1 MSIPKLLDLI
11 ELSPLPPTGERPQ
24 KPKKIGGV
32 VVKSEG
38 QVLLVR
44 RSENAGKYPNF
55 RAVPMGHVEKGEKM
69 IQGAHREFQEETK
82 LDIDINSLVYL
93 DTIKDSKYNRIVG
106 LFKIE
111 LPNKPEPKLDE
122 EHSDWGY
129 YDVDSLPHPI
139 EDNLRVTLEL
149 KA

>member
-11 ELSPLPPTGERPQ
+11 KEIE
-24 KPKKIGGV
+24 KPSKIGGV
-32 VVKSEG
+32 VVKSQG
-38 QVLLVR
+38 QILLVR

-55 RAVPMGHVEKGEKM
+55 WAVPMGHVEDNEKF

-82 LDIDINSLVYL
+82 LDIDINSMVYL
-93 DTIKDSKYNRIVG
+93 DTVKDSKYNRIVR
-106 LFKIE
+106 LYTIE
-111 LPNKPEPKLDE
+111 LPNKPEPELDE

-139 EDNLRVTLEL
+139 EKNLRFTLEL
-149 KA
+149 KV

>member
-11 ELSPLPPTGERPQ
+11 KEIE
-24 KPKKIGGV
+24 KPSKIGGV

-38 QVLLVR
+38 EILLVR

-55 RAVPMGHVEKGEKM
+55 WAVPMGHVEDNEKF

-93 DTIKDSKYNRIVG
+93 DTIKDTKYNGIIR
-106 LFKIE
+106 LYTIE
-111 LPNKPEPKLDE
+111 LPNKPEPELNH
-122 EHSDWGY
+122 EHSDYGY
-129 YDVDSLPHPI
+129 YDVNSLPHPI
-139 EDNLRVTLEL
+139 ERNLRVALEL
-149 KA
+149 KI

>member
-11 ELSPLPPTGERPQ
+11 KEIK
-24 KPKKIGGV
+24 KPSKIGGV

-38 QVLLVR
+38 QILLVR

-55 RAVPMGHVEKGEKM
+55 WAVPMGHVEDNEKF

-93 DTIKDSKYNRIVG
+93 TTLKDSKYNRI
-106 LFKIE
+106 LKLYTIE
-111 LPNKPEPKLDE
+111 LSGQPEPTLDD

-129 YDVDSLPHPI
+129 YDTKSLPHPI
-139 EDNLRVTLEL
+139 EDNLRQELEL
-149 KA
+149 KV

>member
-11 ELSPLPPTGERPQ
+11 KEIE
-24 KPKKIGGV
+24 KPSKIGGV

-38 QVLLVR
+38 EILLVR

-55 RAVPMGHVEKGEKM
+55 WAVPMGHVEDNEKF

-93 DTIKDSKYNRIVG
+93 DTIKDTKYNGIIR
-106 LFKIE
+106 LYTIE
-111 LPNKPEPKLDE
+111 LPNKPEPELDH
-122 EHSDWGY
+122 EHSDYGY

-139 EDNLRVTLEL
+139 ENNLRFTLEL

>member
-11 ELSPLPPTGERPQ
+11 KEIE
-24 KPKKIGGV
+24 KPSKIGGV

-38 QVLLVR
+38 EILLVR

-55 RAVPMGHVEKGEKM
+55 WAVPMGHVEDNEKF

-93 DTIKDSKYNRIVG
+93 DTIRDTKYNRIIR
-106 LFKIE
+106 LYTIE
-111 LPNKPEPKLDE
+111 LPNQPEPKLDE
-122 EHSDWGY
+122 EHSDYGY
-129 YDVDSLPHPI
+129 YDVNSLPHPI
-139 EDNLRVTLEL
+139 EKNLRIALEL
-149 KA
+149 KI

>member
-1 MSIPKLLDLI
+1 MSIPKLLDLL
-11 ELSPLPPTGERPQ
+11 ELEVR
-24 KPKKIGGV
+24 KPKRIGGV

-44 RSENAGKYPNF
+44 RAENAGKYPNF
-55 RAVPMGHVEKGEKM
+55 WAVPMGHVEKGEKM
-69 IQGAHREFQEETK
+69 IQGAHREFKEETM

-93 DTIKDSKYNRIVG
+93 DTLKDSKYNRI
-106 LFKIE
+106 LALYMIE
-111 LPNKPEPKLDE
+111 LPNKPEPKLDH
-122 EHSDWGY
+122 EHTEWGY

>member
-1 MSIPKLLDLI
+1 MSIPKLLDLL
-11 ELSPLPPTGERPQ
+11 ELEVR
-24 KPKKIGGV
+24 KPKRIGGV

-44 RSENAGKYPNF
+44 RAENAGKYPNF
-55 RAVPMGHVEKGEKM
+55 WAVPMGHVEKGEKM
-69 IQGAHREFQEETK
+69 IQGAHREFKEETM

-93 DTIKDSKYNRIVG
+93 DTLKDSKYNRITA
-106 LFKIE
+106 LYMIE
-111 LPNKPEPKLDE
+111 LPNKHEPKLDH
-122 EHSDWGY
+122 EHTEWGY

>member
-1 MSIPKLLDLI
+1 MSIPKLLDLLDL
-11 ELSPLPPTGERPQ
+11 EVR
-24 KPKKIGGV
+24 KPKRIGGV

-44 RSENAGKYPNF
+44 RAENAGKYPNF
-55 RAVPMGHVEKGEKM
+55 WAVPMGHVEKGEKM
-69 IQGAHREFQEETK
+69 IQGADREFKEETM

-93 DTIKDSKYNRIVG
+93 DTLKDSKYNRITA
-106 LFKIE
+106 LYMIE
-111 LPNKPEPKLDE
+111 LPNKPEPKLDH
-122 EHSDWGY
+122 EHTEWGY

-139 EDNLRVTLEL
+139 EDNLRVTLQL

>member
-1 MSIPKLLDLI
+1 MSIPKLLDLL
-11 ELSPLPPTGERPQ
+11 ELEVR
-24 KPKKIGGV
+24 KPKRIGGV

-55 RAVPMGHVEKGEKM
+55 WAVPMGHVEEGEKM
-69 IQGAHREFQEETK
+69 IQGAHREFQEETM

-93 DTIKDSKYNRIVG
+93 DTLKDSKYNRI
-106 LFKIE
+106 LALYMIE
-111 LPNKPEPKLDE
+111 LPNKPEPKLDH

>member
-1 MSIPKLLDLI
+1 MSIPKLKDLI
-11 ELSPLPPTGERPQ
+11 EFNIE

-55 RAVPMGHVEKGEKM
+55 WAVPMGHVEEGEKF
-69 IQGAHREFQEETK
+69 IQGAHREFQEETM

-93 DTIKDSKYNRIVG
+93 DTIKDSKYNRIVK
-106 LFKIE
+106 LYMIE
-111 LPNKPEPKLDE
+111 LQNKPEPKLDE

-129 YDVDSLPHPI
+129 YDVKSLPRPI
-139 EDNLRVTLEL
+139 EDNLRVALEL
-149 KA
+149 KT

>member
-11 ELSPLPPTGERPQ
+11 KEIK
-24 KPKKIGGV
+24 KPSKIGGV

-38 QVLLVR
+38 QILLVR

-55 RAVPMGHVEKGEKM
+55 WAVPMGHVEDNEKF

-93 DTIKDSKYNRIVG
+93 DTIRDTKYNRIIR
-106 LFKIE
+106 LYTIE
-111 LPNKPEPKLDE
+111 LPNQPEPKLDE
-122 EHSDWGY
+122 EHSDYGY
-129 YDVDSLPHPI
+129 YNVDSLPHPI
-139 EDNLRVTLEL
+139 EDNLRVALEL
-149 KA
+149 KI

>member
-11 ELSPLPPTGERPQ
+11 KEIK
-24 KPKKIGGV
+24 KPSKIGGV

-38 QVLLVR
+38 QILLVR

-55 RAVPMGHVEKGEKM
+55 WAVPMGHVEDNEKF

-82 LDIDINSLVYL
+82 LDIDINSMVYL
-93 DTIKDSKYNRIVG
+93 DTVKDSKYNRIVR
-106 LFKIE
+106 LYTIE
-111 LPNKPEPKLDE
+111 LPNKPEPELDE

-129 YDVDSLPHPI
+129 CTDSLPRPI
-139 EDNLRVTLEL
+139 ENNLRFTLEL

>member
-1 MSIPKLLDLI
+1 MSIPKLKDLI
-11 ELSPLPPTGERPQ
+11 ELNIE

-55 RAVPMGHVEKGEKM
+55 WAVPMGHVEEGEKF
-69 IQGAHREFQEETK
+69 IQGAHREFQEETM

-93 DTIKDSKYNRIVG
+93 DTIKDSKYNRIVK
-106 LFKIE
+106 LYMIE
-111 LPNKPEPKLDE
+111 LQNKPEPKLDE

-129 YDVDSLPHPI
+129 YDVKSLPRPI
-139 EDNLRVTLEL
+139 EDNLRVALEL
-149 KA
+149 KT

>member
-1 MSIPKLLDLI
+1 MSIPKLKDLI
-11 ELSPLPPTGERPQ
+11 KELNIE

-38 QVLLVR
+38 HVLLVR

-55 RAVPMGHVEKGEKM
+55 WAVPMGHVEDNEKF

-93 DTIKDSKYNRIVG
+93 DTIKDTKYNRIVG
-106 LFKIE
+106 LFTIE
-111 LPNKPEPKLDE
+111 LPNKPEPELDH
-122 EHSDWGY
+122 EHSDYGY
-129 YDVDSLPHPI
+129 YDVNSLPHPI
-139 EDNLRVTLEL
+139 EKNLRVALEL
-149 KA
+149 KI

>member
-11 ELSPLPPTGERPQ
+11 KEIK
-24 KPKKIGGV
+24 KPSKIGGV

-38 QVLLVR
+38 QILLVR

-55 RAVPMGHVEKGEKM
+55 WAVPMGHVEDNEKF

-82 LDIDINSLVYL
+82 LDIDINSMVYL
-93 DTIKDSKYNRIVG
+93 DTVKDSKYNRIVR
-106 LFKIE
+106 LYTIE
-111 LPNKPEPKLDE
+111 LPNKPEPELDE

-129 YDVDSLPHPI
+129 YDVNSLPHPI
-139 EDNLRVTLEL
+139 EDNLRVALEL
-149 KA
+149 KI

>member
-1 MSIPKLLDLI
+1 MSIPKLLDLL
-11 ELSPLPPTGERPQ
+11 ELEVR
-24 KPKKIGGV
+24 KPKRIGGV

-44 RSENAGKYPNF
+44 RAENAGKYPNF
-55 RAVPMGHVEKGEKM
+55 WAVPMGHVEKGEKM
-69 IQGAHREFQEETK
+69 IQGAHREFKEETM

-93 DTIKDSKYNRIVG
+93 DTLKDSKYNRITA
-106 LFKIE
+106 LYMIE
-111 LPNKPEPKLDE
+111 LPNKPEPKLDH
-122 EHSDWGY
+122 EHTEWGY

-139 EDNLRVTLEL
+139 EDNLRITLEL